1 MSKSVAVIQGQSLAT
16 PSVYKRKNRHYIRL
30 RVVGQSQ
37 EYLTLSTGIDSP
49 SVAMKRREEITKTLR
64 LFALDNPDATLEEL
78 KEHLRDYAAQWLA
91 QPVTNDMERSE
102 FIDQLGE
109 ASYNLRCAIASLS
122 MSPAQH
128 KAIEEILRVNK
139 MAQERLHG
147 VSTLLSKYVE
157 PDEPELSPVAK
168 GVAEA
173 LSVTFAELA
182 EDMMKEKRLTLR
194 PSSIKDLESCLRTIQ
209 KYLPVE
215 SGVPMTRLE
224 WVTIRDEMFAAK
236 LTPATVNK
244 LLTKAKM
251 TIDYGLMNGKLTGRN
266 PIERLKV
273 AQDDSTRRAF
283 KADELAKLVETL
295 GNIKRPNHHYL
306 GLLGVATGVRIGEL
320 VQVYPR
326 DVREVEGMLCLSIN
340 TENGKSLKNKNSVRD
355 VPLVGFKGFSVQ
367 EFYEWTKTLPQ
378 DKTIIGMSRDTASKT
393 FNEGILRTALSDT
406 ENLSY
411 HSLRHSMATFCRSAG
426 VSETDAGAVLGHKPQ
441 SITFGLYGGAGR
453 ALEAMQTAIT
463 KALTK
468 AGLL

>member
-1 MSKSVAVIQGQSLAT
+1 MSKQVTIIDGKRLAV
-16 PSVYKRKNRHYIRL
+16 PSVYKRKNRHYLRL
-30 RVVGQSQ
+30 RIVGQSQ
-37 EYLTLSTGIDSP
+37 EFLTLSTGTDSA
-49 SVAMKRREEITKTLR
+49 SMALNRRNDIEKVLR
-64 LFALDNPDATLEEL
+64 LYGLDNPEATLEEL
-78 KEHLRDYAAQWLA
+78 TEHLRDYAAQWLG
-91 QPVTNDMERSE
+91 QPVHNDAERNE
-102 FIDQLGE
+102 FIDQLGD
-109 ASYNLRCAIASLS
+109 ASYRLRMAVASESLS
-122 MSPAQH
+122 PTVH
-128 KAIEEILRVNK
+128 KAIAEILRVNR
-139 MAQERLHG
+139 MAQERLNG
-147 VSTLLSKYVE
+147 VSVALAQFVE
-157 PDEPELSPVAK
+157 ETPEIPVASS
-168 GVAEA
+168 GGA
-173 LSVTFAELA
+173 LSAASVSFADLSD
-182 EDMMKEKRLTLR
+182 DMMREKRLTLR

-209 KYLPVE
+209 KFLPMD
-215 SGVPMTRLE
+215 SIPMNRLD
-224 WVTIRDEMFAAK
+224 WVAIRDEMMAAK
-236 LTPATVNK
+236 LSNATINK

-251 TIDYGLMNGKLTGRN
+251 VLDYGLLNGKLSGMN
-266 PIERLKV
+266 PVSRLKV

-295 GNIKRPNHHYL
+295 GNIQRPNHHYL

-326 DVREVEGMLCLSIN
+326 DIREVEGMLCLSIN

-355 VPLVGFKGFSVQ
+355 VPLVDFKGFSVQ
-367 EFYEWTKTLPQ
+367 EFHEWTKTLPQ
-378 DKTIIGMSRDTASKT
+378 DKPIIGMSRDTASKT